1 MFHPRKKATLASPR
15 FAPNVKIAKWKER
28 RPLSS
33 LYKRK
38 STMEMICKFLKR
50 SVLLHLTLTL
60 LDSIVLPHKMLLCDH
75 SNESYWAVLSCS
87 TVCYAVQDFLS
98 FFCNLSRLWSLH
110 WGQSRSSVNQ
120 STPVPPVSP
129 VSPCIPMSPMSPCVP
144 CDPLF
149 LPVSCFPCVPCD
161 PCVLLCPLWS
171 HVIPCVPCVLLCP
184 LCHPMSPV
192 SPCVPVSP
200 VALCVLLCP
209 FVSPVAPCVLFVP
222 LCSLCPLVSPVSP
235 CVPLCP
241 LVSPVCPCV
250 PLWPYVSLVSPVS
263 PCVPVSPVALCVPCV
278 PCVPLC
284 PPVGNAFGAPKKS
297 LTVNAF
303 FVKSCL
309 E

>member
-50 SVLLHLTLTL
+50 SALLHLTLTL
-60 LDSIVLPHKMLLCDH
+60 LASIVLPHKMLLCDH

-87 TVCYAVQDFLS
+87 TVCYAV
-98 FFCNLSRLWSLH
+98 C
-110 WGQSRSSVNQ
+110 
-120 STPVPPVSP
+120 
-129 VSPCIPMSPMSPCVP
+129 
-144 CDPLF
+144 
-149 LPVSCFPCVPCD
+149 
-161 PCVLLCPLWS
+161 
-171 HVIPCVPCVLLCP
+171 
-184 LCHPMSPV
+184 LCHPMSP
-192 SPCVPVSP
+192 
-200 VALCVLLCP
+200 
-209 FVSPVAPCVLFVP
+209 FVP

-235 CVPLCP
+235 CVPLYPLCPPVSPCVPLCPLCPLVSLCPLWPFVSLVSPVSSCVPCVLLCPLWPLVSFLSPCVPYVPLCPLCP
-241 LVSPVCPCV
+241 LVSPCIPCV

-284 PPVGNAFGAPKKS
+284 PHVGNAFGAPKKS

-303 FVKSCL
+303 FVKSCQ

>member
-1 MFHPRKKATLASPR
+1 
-15 FAPNVKIAKWKER
+15 
-28 RPLSS
+28 
-33 LYKRK
+33 
-38 STMEMICKFLKR
+38 MEMICKFLKR
-50 SVLLHLTLTL
+50 SALLHLTLTL
-60 LDSIVLPHKMLLCDH
+60 LASIVLPHKMLLCDH

-129 VSPCIPMSPMSPCVP
+129 VSPYIPMWSLVSSCV
-144 CDPLF
+144 L
-149 LPVSCFPCVPCD
+149 CFPCVPCD

-171 HVIPCVPCVLLCP
+171 LVSPVSSCVPCVTLCP
-184 LCHPMSPV
+184 LWPLVSPV
-192 SPCVPVSP
+192 SPY
-200 VALCVLLCP
+200 
-209 FVSPVAPCVLFVP
+209 VP

-235 CVPLCP
+235 CVPYVPLYPLCP
-241 LVSPVCPCV
+241 P
-250 PLWPYVSLVSPVS
+250 VSPVS

-284 PPVGNAFGAPKKS
+284 PHVGNAFGAPKKS

-303 FVKSCL
+303 FVKSCQ